1 MISIENQYGTIEIS
15 QEYFSNLVGKAVSEC
30 FGVAGMVSSPAQGLR
45 AAIAGKDT
53 PDKGVRVRAAGD
65 GLVIDLH
72 IVVTYG
78 MNISVIV
85 KRIVNKV
92 RYTVEQATN
101 LDVAKVNVFVDSMKT
116 ENA

>member
-1 MISIENQYGTIEIS
+1 
-15 QEYFSNLVGKAVSEC
+15 
-30 FGVAGMVSSPAQGLR
+30 
-45 AAIAGKDT
+45 
-53 PDKGVRVRAAGD
+53 
-65 GLVIDLH
+65 
-72 IVVTYG
+72 

-85 KRIVNKV
+85 KSIVNKV